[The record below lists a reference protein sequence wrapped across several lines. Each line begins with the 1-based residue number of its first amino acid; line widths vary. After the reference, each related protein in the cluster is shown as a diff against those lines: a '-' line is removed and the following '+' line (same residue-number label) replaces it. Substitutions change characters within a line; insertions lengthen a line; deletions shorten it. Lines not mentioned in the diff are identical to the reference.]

1 MEEQKKFTEG
11 SILKGLIG
19 FALPVLFALFLQAL
33 YGAVDLVIVG
43 QFAQTAD
50 VSGVATGSNVTHTIT
65 TVVTGLTMGI
75 TVLVGHSIGEG
86 NPKKAGRAVGSG
98 IFLFIIFAIIMTLFI
113 GFGAEQI
120 SMWMKAPEEAFSQTV
135 SYVRICGFGYVFVVA
150 FNVLGGIF
158 RGIGDA
164 KTPLLAVAIA
174 CVANIG
180 LDLLFVCGFDMGAAG
195 AAFATVIAQGLSVVI
210 SLLIIRRKTL
220 PFEFSLKLIR
230 FDKAIIARELRLG
243 VPLSL
248 QDLLVGFSFLLI
260 QMVVNNIGVVE
271 SAGVGIGEKVC
282 LFILLVP
289 IAYTQSMSAFVAQ
302 NIGARQL
309 ERARKALIYG
319 IITSLMIG
327 AVMAWVALAHGDL
340 LASIFSKDQAV
351 IMAAHSYLK
360 AYAIDCFIVSSVF
373 CFIGYYNGCGNTMFV
388 MLQGIIGAFCV
399 RIPIVLFMSTLPNV
413 TLFMI
418 GLGTPASSLAQ
429 LIMCLVMFALT
440 KKKMEER
447 ILGRAL

>member
-1 MEEQKKFTEG
+1 MERSNTFTQG
-11 SILKGLIG
+11 SILKGLIR

-43 QFAQTAD
+43 QFAETAD

-86 NPKKAGRAVGSG
+86 NPTKAGRAVGSG
-98 IFLFIIFAIIMTLFI
+98 IFLFVIFAIVMSLFI
-113 GFGAEQI
+113 GFGAELI
-120 SMWMKAPEEAFSQTV
+120 SGWMKAPQEAFAQTV

-164 KTPLLAVAIA
+164 KTPLIAVAIA
-174 CVANIG
+174 CVANVG
-180 LDLLFVCGFDMGAAG
+180 LDLLFVCGFHMGASG
-195 AAFATVIAQGLSVVI
+195 AALATVIAQGLSVVI
-210 SLLIIRRKTL
+210 SLLIIRKKTL
-220 PFEFSLKLIR
+220 PFAFSFKLIR

-243 VPLSL
+243 IPLSL

-260 QMVVNNIGVVE
+260 QMVVNRIGVVE

-302 NIGARQL
+302 NIGAKQL
-309 ERARKALIYG
+309 ARARKALAYG
-319 IITSLMIG
+319 IITSLIAG
-327 AVMAWVALAHGDL
+327 AIMAWVAFFHGDL
-340 LASIFSKDQAV
+340 LANIFTQDPAV
-351 IMAAHSYLK
+351 IVAAHDYLK
-360 AYAIDCFIVSSVF
+360 AYAIDCFIVSIVF
-373 CFIGYYNGCGNTMFV
+373 CFIGYYNGCGNTLFV

-399 RIPIVLFMSTLPNV
+399 RIPIVLFVSTLPNV

-418 GLGTPASSLAQ
+418 GLGTPASSFAQ
-429 LIMCLVMFALT
+429 LIMCLIMYMAV
-440 KKKMEER
+440 KKKMEEKMLR
-447 ILGRAL
+447 LQ